1 MNTMN
6 SVRVKRLAH
15 IALLDPYLII
25 LSLAFS
31 AVLFATNQ
39 QANLYD
45 IQNPRWVI
53 TMGVLILL
61 SPIAHSLFLTRV
73 RVTLGKGNGSL
84 RDGIGASAAFYS
96 RLVGGEVVVSLIAA
110 AGLFLLLLP
119 GIYIGVRLSLY
130 KQAILF
136 DGKTMTAA
144 LRESMA
150 RTASWSVIG
159 IIFLV
164 FALIYG
170 MEVLVGYLAGTFLT
184 QRWGIV
190 IAVIAAALGFSGI
203 NTFLSAI
210 YFVQEP

>member
-1 MNTMN
+1 MN
-6 SVRVKRLAH
+6 SAQVKRLVR
-15 IALLDPYLII
+15 IAFLDPYLIT

-31 AVLFATNQ
+31 TVLFATNQ

-61 SPIAHSLFLTRV
+61 SPVAHSFFLTRV
-73 RVTLGKGNGSL
+73 RAVLGKGNGSL
-84 RDGIGASAAFYS
+84 RDGMGASAAFYS

-119 GIYIGVRLSLY
+119 GIYLGVRLSLY

-150 RTASWSVIG
+150 RTASWPVIG
-159 IIFLV
+159 MIFLL
-164 FALIYG
+164 FTLLYG
-170 MEVLVGYLAGTFLT
+170 MEVLVGYLAGTFLAEG
-184 QRWGIV
+184 WGIV

-210 YFVQEP
+210 YFVREPQ